1 MTITITHSV
10 LALQFFHPRGSEQS
24 TIPIK
29 LINCNTEE

>member
-24 TIPIK
+24 TIPK